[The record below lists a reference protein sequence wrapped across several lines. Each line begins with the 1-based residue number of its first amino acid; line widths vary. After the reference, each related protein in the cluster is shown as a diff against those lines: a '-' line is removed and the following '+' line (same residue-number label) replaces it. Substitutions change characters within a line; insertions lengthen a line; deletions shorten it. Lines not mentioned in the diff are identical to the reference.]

1 MTSLLTLEE
10 VADHLRVSIRTVRR
24 EIAAGHIRVIHVR
37 RRPLVQTSEL
47 EAYIAASRR
56 LR

>member
-1 MTSLLTLEE
+1 MSTLHTLDE
-10 VADHLRVSIRTVRR
+10 VADKLRVSTRTVRR

-37 RRPLVQTSEL
+37 RRPLVQESEL

-56 LR
+56 MR